1 MSVSVE
7 SAAEKPPAAGVGSG
21 LECDRPWRILDLFAH
36 NAGLGEVLSEVMLL
50 LEERGSIRR
59 CAIMALREGRLH
71 AVASAAIPQALMNQ
85 FEGAQAVGDHGP
97 GDAPSAF
104 WAAPAGFV
112 DFAVAPGWE
121 AWRPAAVAAGVRG
134 CRAEPILSEAGEL
147 LGEVVAFAEA
157 RRPAENVEPE
167 ALRLAARI
175 AGMAMEQQHLIADL
189 FYHAHHDA
197 VTLLPNRFLLDEKLE
212 HAMAAA
218 DRTGNGVALLHV
230 NLDRFQ
236 TVNDLLGRGIGDL
249 LLHQVAR
256 RMETGLAADDT
267 LARTAGDEFQR
278 GATGRQEPG
287 PSFARG

>member
-1 MSVSVE
+1 
-7 SAAEKPPAAGVGSG
+7 
-21 LECDRPWRILDLFAH
+21 
-36 NAGLGEVLSEVMLL
+36 
-50 LEERGSIRR
+50 
-59 CAIMALREGRLH
+59 
-71 AVASAAIPQALMNQ
+71 
-85 FEGAQAVGDHGP
+85 
-97 GDAPSAF
+97 
-104 WAAPAGFV
+104 
-112 DFAVAPGWE
+112 
-121 AWRPAAVAAGVRG
+121 
-134 CRAEPILSEAGEL
+134 L